1 MREPFGK
8 IGMYLLFSKLEE
20 LHVTIDLIKIELTVI
35 QDGELV
41 QMIMKQQ

>member
-1 MREPFGK
+1 MKVNGFTLIE
-8 IGMYLLFSKLEE
+8 LLVV
-20 LHVTIDLIKIELTVI
+20 VTIDLIKIELTVI

>member
-1 MREPFGK
+1 MEYKKGFTL
-8 IGMYLLFSKLEE
+8 IELLVV
-20 LHVTIDLIKIELTVI
+20 VTIDLIKIELTVI